1 MPSFHQNT
9 FGRKIA
15 YEYISGE
22 GPTVVFLGGFMSD
35 MSGSKAVHLERWAKE
50 CGQAY
55 LRFDYAGHGQS
66 SGVFIDHAIGDW
78 VQDAGDIIQAKTSGP
93 LILIGSSMG
102 GWISLILA
110 QLPHVDI
117 AGLVTI
123 NAAPD
128 FTEASMWAN
137 FTQAQKDEVLNE
149 GVTMLPSDYGED
161 YPITKRLIEDG
172 RTHLVMDTPLNFD
185 FPVLLL
191 QGAADTVVT
200 RETALNLFD
209 HIGAKDSRL
218 ILVKDGDH
226 SLSTPHDLNILTS
239 ELNRMLELT

>member
-66 SGVFIDHAIGDW
+66 SGAFIDHAIGDW

-102 GWISLILA
+102 G
-110 QLPHVDI
+110 
-117 AGLVTI
+117 G
-123 NAAPD
+123 
-128 FTEASMWAN
+128 F
-137 FTQAQKDEVLNE
+137 
-149 GVTMLPSDYGED
+149 
-161 YPITKRLIEDG
+161 R
-172 RTHLVMDTPLNFD
+172 
-185 FPVLLL
+185 
-191 QGAADTVVT
+191 
-200 RETALNLFD
+200 
-209 HIGAKDSRL
+209 
-218 ILVKDGDH
+218 
-226 SLSTPHDLNILTS
+226 
-239 ELNRMLELT
+239 